1 MMTVGPETVRF
12 FFFFFPPVW
21 NDRKGTETASTA
33 LSAFTGSRFRCSHI
47 VPKFNNAVT
56 IKCLRL
62 VLVSMNHRAGGGK
75 KTRICVRIRTGPRTG
90 SRPAPSPCPL
100 LHISFKIHSWSF
112 NYPVKWWMI

>member
-1 MMTVGPETVRF
+1 MMTVGPETVR

-56 IKCLRL
+56 IKRLRL

-75 KTRICVRIRTGPRTG
+75 KNPNMCENTNWAKDRLTSCPE
-90 SRPAPSPCPL
+90 PLPSAAYF
-100 LHISFKIHSWSF
+100 IQNS
-112 NYPVKWWMI
+112 